1 MSQNSDGMNY
11 APQGKPTP
19 VVKPGEFV
27 FAATHLN
34 HGHIYGQC
42 NGLTEAGAQLKWVYD
57 SDPKNAKLLLIREI
71 PQFGN
76 STCLQIAKIDN
87 DQKFLAHMCVQ
98 ELLVKLWFNRL
109 SPEESILK
117 VK

>member
-1 MSQNSDGMNY
+1 MKTPSFTKTNENNQKY
-11 APQGKPTP
+11 AKHFEQI
-19 VVKPGEFV
+19 
-27 FAATHLN
+27 AINILDLA
-34 HGHIYGQC
+34 
-42 NGLTEAGAQLKWVYD
+42 YD

-76 STCLQIAKIDN
+76 STCLQIAKIAN

-109 SPEESILK
+109 SPEESIMK